1 MPIATAG
8 SASSPAPRQ
17 ASPCYLHPVFSP
29 EIDTVFFD
37 AGGTLVHVDYDFVVE
52 LAAGEGVAID
62 RARMPHG
69 DGAARLAVDR
79 RLRRGG
85 HADDSDDARVP
96 HYFEALLL
104 GAGVAADAARAL
116 APRIR
121 AAHGAEGLWRVPFAD
136 SAGAL
141 ARLRRAGFGTAVISN
156 ADGRVRAIL
165 AAAGLLDELDFVI
178 DSHEEG
184 VEKPDPE
191 IFRRAL
197 ARGGTEAA
205 RSLYVGDI
213 YAVDVLGARAAGI
226 AGCLIDPVGGYDDV
240 DCPRVASLAELAE
253 ALIRTRATR
262 GGG

>member
-1 MPIATAG
+1 
-8 SASSPAPRQ
+8 
-17 ASPCYLHPVFSP
+17 VFPSDL
-29 EIDTVFFD
+29 DTVLFD

-52 LAAGEGVAID
+52 LASGEGVAID

-69 DGAARLAVDR
+69 DVAARLAVDR
-79 RLRRGG
+79 RLHRVAHG
-85 HADDSDDARVP
+85 DDSDDARVP
-96 HYFEALLL
+96 HYFESLLL
-104 GAGVAADAARAL
+104 GAGVPAEAAREL
-116 APRIR
+116 GPKVR
-121 AAHGAEGLWRVPFAD
+121 AAHLADGLWRVPYVDAAE
-136 SAGAL
+136 SL
-141 ARLRRAGFGTAVISN
+141 AALRRAGFATAVVSN

-165 AAAGLLDELDFVI
+165 DAAGLLGELDFVI

-197 ARGGTEAA
+197 ARGGAEAA

-226 AGCLIDPVGGYDDV
+226 AGCLIDPTGGYGDV

-253 ALIRTRATR
+253 RLTR
-262 GGG
+262 GRV